1 MYYGPAYASPYDRLM
16 NTNDLI
22 KLRTRILIQ
31 TKFLYQMIFSIGL
44 TF

>member
-22 KLRTRILIQ
+22 KLRTRIIQ